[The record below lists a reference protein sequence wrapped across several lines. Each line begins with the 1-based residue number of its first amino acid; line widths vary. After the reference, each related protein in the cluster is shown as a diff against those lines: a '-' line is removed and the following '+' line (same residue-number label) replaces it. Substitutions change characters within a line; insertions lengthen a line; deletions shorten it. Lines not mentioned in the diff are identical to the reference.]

1 MVRKLS
7 IKVLSK
13 VHIFLYLGTRG
24 RIGNR
29 MAGMPILLL
38 STTGRRSGQ
47 RRTVPL
53 GYLMAGMY
61 YVLIGSNGGQDK
73 HPAWIL
79 NLRANPKATVLIGR
93 NRIPVVAAEA
103 DPARRSRLW
112 EELIRQAP
120 IYEGYRKRTAREIPV
135 IILEPRTPASDSQGP
150 SIQGQPTQADQDHS
164 AI

>member
-1 MVRKLS
+1 MIKELS

-13 VHIFLYLGTRG
+13 VHILLYRGSGG

-38 STTGRRSGQ
+38 TTIGRRSGK

-53 GYLMAGMY
+53 GYLRDGPD
-61 YVLIGSNGGQDK
+61 YVLIGSNGGQDE

-79 NLRANPKATVLIGR
+79 NLRTNHQATVQIGR
-93 NRIPVVAAEA
+93 TRVPVVAEDA
-103 DPARRSRLW
+103 DSERRSRLW
-112 EELIRQAP
+112 AELVGQAP

-135 IILEPRTPASDSQGP
+135 VILEPRIPTGASEDMSG
-150 SIQGQPTQADQDHS
+150 
-164 AI
+164 